1 MSRRFRFDL
10 IEPGATVLVAL
21 SGGADSMYLLSRLAE
36 EGYPVKCAHYNHCL
50 RPTADRDEQ
59 FVRDWCSGQGIS
71 LSVGR
76 GDVAARAAK
85 RGMSVEECARE
96 MRYAFLEQTAREEGC
111 ALIATG
117 HHAGDNAETVLMNLI
132 RGSGLKG
139 LCGIPERRGNLVRPM
154 LEVTREEIDD
164 YLTRRGIPHVED
176 ETNGDDG
183 YTRNKVRHHLMPLME
198 ELNPRAREH
207 ITAAAGRLRDDEIL
221 LSQLAE
227 ELLCRCRERED
238 GLAIPAEDLANA
250 PRPLALRA
258 CGILARRAGLGTQ
271 SAHLEGI
278 LALCRGDSP
287 SGETNVPG
295 GTVWREY
302 EWLVLGHRD
311 SPPGEETPL
320 CADGITR
327 WGRWTVE
334 CHPSEAPEKP
344 YLHKNSFHLRP
355 GEYTLRTRREG
366 DKVKLGKRPE
376 KTVKK
381 LMIEE
386 RIPARRREHIPVIA
400 GDGTA
405 AAVGGFGPDARFL
418 AKKGQPSLHIT
429 LTEENET

>member
-1 MSRRFRFDL
+1 MSHPFHFEL
-10 IEPGATVLVAL
+10 IGPGVTVLVAL
-21 SGGADSMYLLSRLAE
+21 SGGADSMYLVSRLTEA
-36 EGYPVKCAHYNHCL
+36 GYPVKCAHYNHCL
-50 RPTADRDEQ
+50 RATADRDEQ
-59 FVRDWCSGQGIS
+59 FVRDWCREQGIP
-71 LSVGR
+71 LAVGR
-76 GDVAARAAK
+76 GDGAARAVR
-85 RGMSVEECARE
+85 RGMSLEECARE

-139 LCGIPERRGNLVRPM
+139 LCGIPPRRGNLIRPM
-154 LEVTREEIDD
+154 LEVTREEIDR
-164 YLTRRGIPHVED
+164 YLARRGIPHVED
-176 ETNGDDG
+176 ETNGDDS
-183 YTRNKVRHHLMPLME
+183 YTRNKVRHHLMPLLE
-198 ELNPRAREH
+198 ELNPKAREH
-207 ITAAAGRLRDDEIL
+207 ITAAAGRLRDDEIF
-221 LSQLAE
+221 LSRLAE
-227 ELLCRCRERED
+227 ELLCRCEERGES
-238 GLAIPAEDLANA
+238 LAVPAEDLANA

-278 LALCRGDSP
+278 LALCRTEDP
-287 SGETNVPG
+287 SASTDVPG

-302 EWLVLGHRD
+302 EWLVLGHRTV
-311 SPPGEETPL
+311 PAGEETPL
-320 CADGITR
+320 CTDGMTR

-334 CHPSEAPEKP
+334 CRPSQAPEKP
-344 YLHKNSFHLRP
+344 YIDKNSFHLRP

-366 DKVKLGKRPE
+366 DRVKLGKRPE

-386 RIPARRREHIPVIA
+386 KIPARRREHIPVIS
-400 GDGTA
+400 GEGEA

-418 AKKGQPSLHIT
+418 AKKGQPSLHII